1 MLSGKRKREGERVM
15 LFRCK
20 CCWRPLNWES
30 GKPAKHLWLL
40 LLLRPAK
47 CYICGYKT
55 LVPFFWRHR
64 QEH

>member
-1 MLSGKRKREGERVM
+1 M